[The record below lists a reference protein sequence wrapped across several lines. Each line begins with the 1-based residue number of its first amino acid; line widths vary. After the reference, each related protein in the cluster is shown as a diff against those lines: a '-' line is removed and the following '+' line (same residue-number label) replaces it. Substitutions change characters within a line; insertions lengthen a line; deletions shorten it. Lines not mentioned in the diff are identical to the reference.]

1 MELATYSARR
11 LFIGLVMVVCVQI
24 IIFLAVQVV
33 PGDPVEAMMSEAGN
47 VSPDVIAAM
56 REQFGLD
63 RPLPVRL
70 LDHMRGLF
78 LLDFGTSFQY
88 NQPAAE
94 IIASRLLVS
103 IELVIFASLVGI
115 TAGIFF
121 GSISVQTRWGDRLVS
136 VLGPFILSVPGYVA
150 GSFLILWLSLSLGWL
165 PAGGM
170 ASISDPVEHLRRLV
184 LPILTLSLP
193 IAATIAKVTRYE
205 ILEVRNQDWVR
216 TSRAYGFAPRRTFR
230 RDILRN
236 ALTPVLTVSALELG
250 GLIGATVL
258 VEKVFNLPG
267 LGSLLVSAVSVRDY
281 PLIQGAVFVISAFY
295 IAINI
300 VADIMYGFLDPR
312 ASRQ

>member
-1 MELATYSARR
+1 MELTTYSAKR
-11 LFIGLVMVVCVQI
+11 LAIGLVMVVCVQV

-33 PGDPVEAMMSEAGN
+33 PGDPVEAMMSETGN
-47 VSPDVIAAM
+47 ISPEIVAAL

-63 RPLPVRL
+63 QPLPVRL
-70 LDHMRGLF
+70 LEHMRELF
-78 LLDFGTSFQY
+78 MLDFGTSFQY
-88 NQPAAE
+88 SQPAAA
-94 IIASRLLVS
+94 IIGSRLLVS
-103 IELVIFASLVGI
+103 LELVVLSAFFGI
-115 TAGIFF
+115 AAGIFF
-121 GSISVQTRWGDRLVS
+121 GSWSVQTRIGNWLVS
-136 VLGPFILSVPGYVA
+136 ALGPIILSVPGYVA
-150 GSFLILWLSLSLGWL
+150 GSFFVLALSLWLGWL

-170 ASISDPVEHLRRLV
+170 APISDPVEHLRRLV
-184 LPILTLSLP
+184 LPVLTLSLP
-193 IAATIAKVTRYE
+193 IAATIAKVTRYS

-216 TSRAYGFAPRRTFR
+216 TSRAYGFSARRTFR

-258 VEKVFNLPG
+258 VERVFNLPG

-300 VADIMYGFLDPR
+300 AADIGYGFLDPR
-312 ASRQ
+312 AARR